1 MARRWLDVRVPAACA
16 AGVAVML
23 LAGHFRESSSPYATL
38 LWLATVIVGGGAI
51 GWWLMALMMEDDP
64 DAED

>member
-16 AGVAVML
+16 AIVAVIL
-23 LAGHFRESSSPYATL
+23 LEGHFRESSSYYATQ
-38 LWLATVIVGGGAI
+38 LWLANYLVGGAVL
-51 GWWLMALMMEDDP
+51 WWLLALMMEDDP